1 MAAKKEAVKQEE
13 NVKPTPVPFT
23 VGFNRSQS
31 ESIVYGSLILGI
43 LFAVIGIV
51 GNLPLLALA
60 ALAPLAIA
68 FWHYPM
74 IEKGKPQLGANEDGL
89 YVERIGFIDWAAIR

>member
-60 ALAPLAIA
+60 ALAPNKKRRKLNRENA
-68 FWHYPM
+68 
-74 IEKGKPQLGANEDGL
+74 KQKKQ
-89 YVERIGFIDWAAIR
+89 